1 MKLLGILLLLAIALI
16 VVIGVTERYAKPMSR
31 TRQAK
36 LSGIITVLVFLLI
49 IVQIVQGLLSV

>member
-16 VVIGVTERYAKPMSR
+16 VVIHVTERYAKPMSR
-31 TRQAK
+31 ARQAK